1 MPAFCLSIRMHTDR
15 SAVATSPRAPD
26 VVTISLFSVNLAL
39 TPGAALALVRWY
51 ASLTNLLLNLPYS
64 RSAPLTPRV
73 SMPCCGEPV
82 GRTLAEHLDVDMV
95 TFTGS
100 SAVGS

>member
-1 MPAFCLSIRMHTDR
+1 
-15 SAVATSPRAPD
+15 
-26 VVTISLFSVNLAL
+26 
-39 TPGAALALVRWY
+39 
-51 ASLTNLLLNLPYS
+51 
-64 RSAPLTPRV
+64 
-73 SMPCCGEPV
+73 MPCCGEPV